1 MTLNA
6 DIRLDFNFMMSEFA
20 GPAGLS
26 REDIESVRPQAA
38 QIHRGVLELRKL
50 GQMPFLDLAHYTE
63 DLKELTRLA
72 AELRSRC
79 RKALILGIG
88 GSALGPRLLTEALG
102 TKDGMDVEI
111 CDSLDAET
119 WARTA
124 EGCDPARTALVV
136 ISKSGRTLE
145 TWAAFVYFFEKFR
158 AVLDEKAWKQVVA
171 VTDSEKGALRELS
184 REKRFSCL
192 KIPPGVGGRFSVL
205 SPVGL
210 LPAALAGADTESLL
224 AGARRM
230 EERCG
235 TDDPWLNPALMSAIL
250 HERFETLRKR
260 NIRVLISYAERFR
273 SFGPWFAQ
281 LWAESLGKSPMGGS
295 KAPVGSTP
303 VSSFGPRDQHSQ
315 LQLYLDGPDDKAVTF
330 LGVEE
335 GLGDR
340 LPDAPDWAHV
350 LGDDAA
356 LLSKKKI
363 QDVTDASRLATEETL
378 RARNRPNQTILLKE
392 GNAYDLGQ
400 LLLMCE
406 LETVYAGQLLGVNPF
421 DQPAVEQ
428 IKRNVREFLTG
439 KITPSKSRNYMI

>member
-6 DIRLDFNFMMSEFA
+6 DIRLDFNFMMAEFVGA
-20 GPAGLS
+20 TGLS
-26 REDIESVRPQAA
+26 RVEIDAVRPQAA
-38 QIHRGVLELRKL
+38 QVQRGVLELRKL
-50 GQMPFLDLAHYTE
+50 GQMPFLDLAHYTD
-63 DLKELTRLA
+63 DLNTLLLSVSGFRK
-72 AELRSRC
+72 SC
-79 RKALILGIG
+79 RRALVLGIG
-88 GSALGPRLLTEALG
+88 GSALGPRLLVEALG
-102 TKDGMDVEI
+102 SVDGIAVQV
-111 CDSLDAET
+111 CDSLDPEH

-124 EGCDPARTALVV
+124 EGLNPSETLLIP

-145 TWAAFVYFFEKFR
+145 TWSAFVYFLEKFK
-158 AVLDEKAWKQVVA
+158 AVVGDSVWSRVVA
-171 VTDSEKGALRELS
+171 ITDSEKGALRQLAAD
-184 REKRFSCL
+184 KGFACL

-210 LPAALAGADTESLL
+210 FPAALAGVDVEALL
-224 AGARRM
+224 AGGRRM
-230 EERCG
+230 EERCA

-250 HERFETLRKR
+250 HERFEILKKR
-260 NIRVLISYAERFR
+260 NIRVLISYAERLR
-273 SFGPWFAQ
+273 GFGPWMAQ
-281 LWAESLGKSPMGGS
+281 LWAESLGKSPMGGD

-303 VSSFGPRDQHSQ
+303 VVSYGPRDQHSQ
-315 LQLYLDGPDDKAVTF
+315 LQLYLDGPDDKTVTF

-335 GLGDR
+335 GSPER
-340 LPDAPDWAHV
+340 LPEAPEWAAP
-350 LGDDAA
+350 LGEEAA
-356 LLSKKKI
+356 LFSKKKI
-363 QDVTDASRLATEETL
+363 HELSDASRLATEEAL

-400 LLLMCE
+400 LLVMCE

>member
-20 GPAGLS
+20 GGAGLS
-26 REDIESVRPQAA
+26 RDDVEAVRPQAS
-38 QIHRGVLELRKL
+38 QIHRGVQELRKL
-50 GQMPFLDLAHYTE
+50 GQMPFLDLAHYTD
-63 DLKELTRLA
+63 DLKGLKTLA
-72 AELRSRC
+72 SELRSRC

-88 GSALGPRLLTEALG
+88 GSALGPRLLVEALG
-102 TKDGMDVEI
+102 SEEGMDVEV
-111 CDSLDAET
+111 CDSLDAEGWT
-119 WARTA
+119 RTA
-124 EGCDPARTALVV
+124 ARSDPERTLLVV
-136 ISKSGRTLE
+136 ISKSGKTLE

-158 AVLDEKAWKQVVA
+158 AALGEKAWRQMVA
-171 VTDSEKGALRELS
+171 VTDSEKGALRQLS
-184 REKRFSCL
+184 QEKGFPCL

-210 LPAALAGADTESLL
+210 LPAALAGADVDSLL

-230 EERCG
+230 EERCA

-250 HERFETLRKR
+250 HERFEVLRKR

-273 SFGPWFAQ
+273 SFGPWMAQ
-281 LWAESLGKSPMGGS
+281 LWAESLGKSPMGGA
-295 KAPVGSTP
+295 KPPVGSTP

-315 LQLYLDGPDDKAVTF
+315 LQLYLDGPADKIVTF
-330 LGVEE
+330 LGIEE
-335 GLGDR
+335 GAAER
-340 LPDAPDWAHV
+340 LSEAPDWARV
-350 LGDDAA
+350 LGEEAA
-356 LLSKKKI
+356 QLSKKKI
-363 QDVTDASRLATEETL
+363 HELTDASRLATEEAL
-378 RARNRPNQTILLKE
+378 RARGRPNQTVLLKD
-392 GNAYDLGQ
+392 GSAYDLGQ